1 MWKLTEN
8 FPDFTY
14 WKSVFLDIF
23 CPLLTL
29 PLVALENLVWAHGP
43 EPTWSLKIGS
53 KSKIHILPNYVQT
66 DLKTAIVL
74 RWTNSK
80 NGGYGLVKELQHAKF
95 LWD

>member
-29 PLVALENLVWAHGP
+29 LLVALENLVWAHGP
-43 EPTWSLKIGS
+43 EPTWSLKIGFGS
-53 KSKIHILPNYVQT
+53 KGIHNQ
-66 DLKTAIVL
+66 
-74 RWTNSK
+74 
-80 NGGYGLVKELQHAKF
+80 KF
-95 LWD
+95 RFFPHFSY